1 MRVHNILTSALA
13 AAALLGAA
21 AGASAAVVTVT
32 PGTPA
37 FNGVSA
43 AGTATTSSTTNTFV
57 TNSTYASTTTTTTEK
72 DVVIAPTATSAGQ
85 AYVYEV
91 TTVNTKRTDTVGSLD
106 GFSWSQNLTGNTPG
120 NEFVTFS
127 GTLNATQAINAQLS
141 LSSGGTYTP
150 DTSPF
155 GSSVPT
161 LPSFYVRWGGST
173 TWSLLGASSNTD
185 ALTSS
190 FSSGAYTSTG
200 LDAGTPK
207 SFEVAVFA
215 GSNVNLSSFNLYV
228 SSSLYG
234 VHNEVI
240 DLAPT
245 VTRTLVGAELLA
257 PVPEPET
264 YALFAAGLLF
274 VVSRLRNQRR

>member
-1 MRVHNILTSALA
+1 MRIHTILTSALA
-13 AAALLGAA
+13 AAALLGATA
-21 AGASAAVVTVT
+21 ASAAVVTVT

-43 AGTATTSSTTNTFV
+43 AGAATTSSTTNNVV
-57 TNSTYASTTTTTTEK
+57 TNSTYASTTTTKTEK

-91 TTVNTKRTDTVGSLD
+91 TTVSTKRTDTVGSLD
-106 GFSWSQNLTGNTPG
+106 GFSWSQNLTGNTLG

-150 DTSPF
+150 DASPF

-190 FSSGAYTSTG
+190 FYSGAYTSTS

-234 VHNEVI
+234 THNEVV